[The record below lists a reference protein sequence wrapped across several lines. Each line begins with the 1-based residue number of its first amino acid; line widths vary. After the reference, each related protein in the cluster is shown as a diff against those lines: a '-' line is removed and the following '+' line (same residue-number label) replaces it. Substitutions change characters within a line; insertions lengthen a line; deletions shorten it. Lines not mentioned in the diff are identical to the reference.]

1 MRGWSL
7 ATNVAIVAFACLLVG
22 CEEKAPPTAEA
33 RPVRTVVV
41 GQRPAGEPVVLTGQV
56 RARTEINL
64 AFRLSGHM
72 IDRTVR
78 VGDQV
83 TPGQVIAHLDDQIQ
97 KNTVLQTEALL
108 SAARAQLVEAR
119 NTFARQ
125 NGLLSKGFASNAQFD
140 QAQQALDSAEAQ
152 VKSAEAQVKSAEE
165 QLSYTILTAD
175 TAGTVITTGAEAGEV
190 VAAGQPVVQ
199 IASDGGRDA
208 VFAVSGQI
216 IRALPEKPA
225 FTVALTEDTAIG
237 TSGHIREIAPQADPV
252 TRTYTVKVA
261 LDNPP
266 EAMQLGSTVSGTTL
280 LDAPAG
286 MEVPSS
292 AIVWGNGASK
302 AVWVVDT
309 QALTVSLRNVEVA
322 RYEPSS
328 VILSGGL
335 QPGETIVTAGVQSL
349 HQGQTVRLLGS
360 AS

>member
-1 MRGWSL
+1 MGSWSL
-7 ATNVAIVAFACLLVG
+7 AAGIATAIVACLLSG
-22 CEEKAPPTAEA
+22 CEEQKSQVAEV
-33 RPVRTVVV
+33 RPVKAAVV

-56 RARTEINL
+56 RARSEINL

-72 IDRTVR
+72 IDRLVR
-78 VGDQV
+78 VGDEV
-83 TPGQVIAHLDDQIQ
+83 RPGQVIAHLDDQIQ
-97 KNTVLQTEALL
+97 KNTLLQAEASL
-108 SAARAQLVEAR
+108 SAAQAQLLEAR

-152 VKSAEAQVKSAEE
+152 VASTEAQVKSARE

-175 TAGTVITTGAEAGEV
+175 TSGTVISTGAEAGEV
-190 VAAGQPVVQ
+190 VSAGQAVAQ

-225 FTVALTEDTAIG
+225 FAVSLTEDTAIVAN
-237 TSGHIREIAPQADPV
+237 GHIREIAPQADPV

-261 LDNPP
+261 LDTPP
-266 EAMQLGSTVSGTTL
+266 EAMQLGSTVSGMTL
-280 LDAPAG
+280 LDAPDG
-286 MEVPSS
+286 IEVPSS
-292 AIVWGNGASK
+292 AIVRGSLSS

-309 QALTVSLRNVEVA
+309 KELTVSLRDVDVV

-328 VILSGGL
+328 VILSKGL

-349 HQGQTVRLLGS
+349 HPGQKVRLLGGS
-360 AS
+360 T

>member
-7 ATNVAIVAFACLLVG
+7 AASVATAMVACLLGG
-22 CEEKAPPTAEA
+22 CEQDKPPAPEV
-33 RPVRTVVV
+33 RPVKSVVV
-41 GQRPAGEPVVLTGQV
+41 GQRPAGEPVALTGQV

-72 IDRTVR
+72 VDRLVR

-83 TPGQVIAHLDDQIQ
+83 ESGQVVAHLDDQIQ
-97 KNTVLQTEALL
+97 KNTLLQTEALL

-119 NTFARQ
+119 NTYARQ

-140 QAQQALDSAEAQ
+140 QAQQALESAEAQ
-152 VKSAEAQVKSAEE
+152 VASAEAQVKSAEE

-175 TAGTVITTGAEAGEV
+175 AAGTVIATGAEAGEV

-216 IRALPEKPA
+216 IRALPADPA
-225 FTVALTEDTAIG
+225 FSVALTEDMGIVAQ
-237 TSGHIREIAPQADPV
+237 GHIREIAPQADPV

-266 EAMQLGSTVSGTTL
+266 EAMQLGSTVSGITR
-280 LDAPAG
+280 LDAPEG

-292 AIVWGNGASK
+292 AIVYGGATS

-309 QALTVSLRNVEVA
+309 KELTVSLREVSVA
-322 RYEPSS
+322 RYEPAS
-328 VILSGGL
+328 VILSAGL
-335 QPGETIVTAGVQSL
+335 QPGETIVIAGVQSL
-349 HQGQTVRLLGS
+349 HPGQKVRLLGS
-360 AS
+360 SS

>member
-1 MRGWSL
+1 MRGWLSAASVATAVVASL
-7 ATNVAIVAFACLLVG
+7 LGG
-22 CEEKAPPTAEA
+22 CEQDKPPVPEA
-33 RPVRTVVV
+33 RPVKSVVV
-41 GQRPAGEPVVLTGQV
+41 GQRPAGEPVMLTGQV

-72 IDRTVR
+72 IDRAVR

-83 TPGQVIAHLDDQIQ
+83 APGQVIAHLDDQIQ
-97 KNTVLQTEALL
+97 KNTLLQAEALL

-119 NTFARQ
+119 NTYARQ

-140 QAQQALDSAEAQ
+140 QAQQALESAEAQVASAEAQ
-152 VKSAEAQVKSAEE
+152 VKSARE
-165 QLSYTILTAD
+165 QLGYTILTAD
-175 TAGTVITTGAEAGEV
+175 TAGTVIATGAEAGEV
-190 VAAGQPVVQ
+190 VAAGQPVAQ

-225 FTVALTEDTAIG
+225 FTVALTEDATIAA
-237 TSGHIREIAPQADPV
+237 SGHIREIAPQADPV

-261 LDNPP
+261 LDTPP

-280 LDAPAG
+280 LDAPEG
-286 MEVPSS
+286 IEVPSS
-292 AIVWGNGASK
+292 AIVQGGTSS
-302 AVWVVDT
+302 AVWVVD
-309 QALTVSLRNVEVA
+309 AKELTVSLRDVAVA
-322 RYEPSS
+322 RYEPAS

-349 HQGQTVRLLGS
+349 HPGQKVRLLGG
-360 AS
+360 AT

>member
-1 MRGWSL
+1 MRGWFL
-7 ATNVAIVAFACLLVG
+7 AASVAMAMAATLIGG
-22 CEEKAPPTAEA
+22 CDAEKPPASVA

-56 RARTEINL
+56 RARTEVNL
-64 AFRLSGHM
+64 AFRLSGHLV
-72 IDRTVR
+72 DRLVR

-83 TPGQVIAHLDDQIQ
+83 VPGQVIGHLDDQIQ
-97 KNTVLQTEALL
+97 KNTLLQTEALL
-108 SAARAQLVEAR
+108 ASARAQRTEAR
-119 NTFARQ
+119 NTYARA

-152 VKSAEAQVKSAEE
+152 VRSAEAQVRSAEE
-165 QLSYTILTAD
+165 QLGYAVLTAD
-175 TAGTVITTGAEAGEV
+175 TAGTVIATGAEAGEV

-208 VFAVSGQI
+208 VFSVSGPI
-216 IRALPEKPA
+216 IRALPADPV
-225 FTVALTEDTAIG
+225 FRVALTEDGRIG
-237 TSGHIREIAPQADPV
+237 AGGHIREIAPQADPV
-252 TRTYTVKVA
+252 TRTYMVKVA
-261 LDNPP
+261 LDSPP

-286 MEVPSS
+286 LEVPSS
-292 AIVWGNGASK
+292 AIVYGGDASS
-302 AVWVVDT
+302 AVWVVDVA
-309 QALTVSLRNVEVA
+309 ALTVSLRPVAVA
-322 RYEPSS
+322 RSEPSS

-349 HQGQTVRLLGS
+349 HPGQAVRLLGG

>member
-7 ATNVAIVAFACLLVG
+7 AASVGVVMVASLLSG
-22 CEEKAPPTAEA
+22 CNEPKSPAAEA

-41 GQRPAGEPVVLTGQV
+41 GQRPAGEPVILTGQV

-78 VGDQV
+78 IGDQV
-83 TPGQVIAHLDDQIQ
+83 SPGQVIAHLDDQIQ
-97 KNTVLQTEALL
+97 KNTVLQAEALL
-108 SAARAQLVEAR
+108 SAARAQFVEAR
-119 NTFARQ
+119 NTYARQ

-152 VKSAEAQVKSAEE
+152 VVSAEAQVKSAQE

-175 TAGTVITTGAEAGEV
+175 AAGTVIATGAEAGEV
-190 VAAGQPVVQ
+190 VAAGQSVVQ

-216 IRALPEKPA
+216 IRALPDKPD
-225 FTVALTEDTAIG
+225 FNVALTEDPGIAA
-237 TSGHIREIAPQADPV
+237 SGHIREIAPQADPV

-261 LDNPP
+261 LDTPP

-280 LDAPAG
+280 LDAPEG

-292 AIVWGNGASK
+292 AIIYGNGSSS

-309 QALTVSLRNVEVA
+309 KALTVSLRKVEIS
-322 RYEPSS
+322 RYEPASI
-328 VILSGGL
+328 ILASGV

-349 HQGQTVRLLGS
+349 HPGQTVRLLDV